1 MGNFCLRAVK
11 FLQPHHT
18 DSLHTRYE
26 AQGGAIFRADAIVI
40 FRGVNLFVVH
50 CTVTLYIPNCL
61 LTANISIRLQKCK
74 FVKKVLLMFYQPFHL
89 LTPLLSISS
98 LLSHS
103 PSLPIALPRSL
114 TPINISFF
122 LLLSH
127 TPQSIFLLYI
137 FPFLSHSSISLY
149 IHPSLT
155 ILPLYLSPFLSP

>member
-1 MGNFCLRAVK
+1 M
-11 FLQPHHT
+11 
-18 DSLHTRYE
+18 
-26 AQGGAIFRADAIVI
+26 
-40 FRGVNLFVVH
+40 
-50 CTVTLYIPNCL
+50 
-61 LTANISIRLQKCK
+61 RLQKCK

-149 IHPSLT
+149 LHPSLT
-155 ILPLYLSPFLSP
+155 ILPLYLSPFLSPYSPSIYLSIYLHISLTHLYLSIFLPIPLSTLSISLYLSLSLTHPSIYLSISFPLLSF